1 MLGIYLKNEESDM
14 KKTFFCAGLIA
25 ASFSLN
31 GCNSSDTPAPPATAA
46 INAAPVVKSE
56 PTTPDYLL
64 AKTMTAEP
72 GLRELGRA
80 SVAIVG
86 AQGVCQEPIDMLVNE
101 VIGLENK
108 LLDDNG
114 IAVNS
119 VEMLELVRGVFEG
132 TEKPRACI
140 ALLRNYGNGV
150 KETGRNHVQASIF
163 LRQLFLAGVTVD
175 KFNEDKPSVLK

>member
-1 MLGIYLKNEESDM
+1 MN
-14 KKTFFCAGLIA
+14 KKKFCVGLTVV
-25 ASFSLN
+25 SFLLI
-31 GCNSSDTPAPPATAA
+31 GCNSSDSPAPPAPAA
-46 INAAPVVKSE
+46 IDAAPVVKSE

-64 AKTMTAEP
+64 AKTMAAEP
-72 GLRELGRA
+72 SLRELGRA

-140 ALLRNYGNGV
+140 ALLRNYGKGV
-150 KETGRNHVQASIF
+150 KETGKNHVQAGIF
-163 LRQLFLAGVTVD
+163 LRQLFLAGITID
-175 KFNEDKPSVLK
+175 KFSEDKPFVLK